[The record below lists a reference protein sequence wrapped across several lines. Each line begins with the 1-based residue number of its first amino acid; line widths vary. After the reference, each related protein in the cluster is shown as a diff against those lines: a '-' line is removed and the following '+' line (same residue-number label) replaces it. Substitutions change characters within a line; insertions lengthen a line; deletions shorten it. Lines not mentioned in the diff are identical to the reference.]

1 VVATVAGGFAPVVG
15 APVIAIVIGI
25 VVAALRRPSDRL
37 QPGLAFTGK
46 KVLQASIVVLGLG
59 LSFHQ
64 VLSTGERSLPV
75 LVGTLLI
82 ALCVAWAASR
92 ALRLPGDVT
101 TLVGMG
107 TAICGASAIAATDAV
122 IGADEADVSYAVAT
136 IFTFNVIAVLAY
148 PSLGHA
154 LGLSQPAFGLW
165 AGTAI
170 NDVSSVVAASTVY
183 GHAAASYA
191 VVVKLSRTLAI
202 IPIGLGLAALRGR
215 RKADSD
221 APPAAA
227 PGAPSVLRHLLPLF
241 VLGFVAAVA
250 LDTAGLVPN
259 SWHPGL
265 ADVATWMITA
275 ALAAH
280 RLVDQTRPHPDRRR
294 PAAAPRSQLVGDRR
308 WSQPA
313 APDGHRVDLSPP
325 ARLGSRPHP
334 QPRARPTCPY
344 RYLSDPALGAAVAS
358 RSTPPLSLAACDS
371 AGTACTSARRRFAP
385 FELGCSPWGD
395 RQHGPSRSGWGVPNH
410 CHEQTGEVFAQAAA
424 TMVDLNDVTS
434 RAAVAGRTM
443 RHRRHRL
450 RPARPPLL
458 AGPGQRRHRGHGRR
472 RRALPGRGQGR
483 GGDRVRQRGNPAQ
496 PGLGRPPHRFRHR
509 RR

>member
-1 VVATVAGGFAPVVG
+1 VEGGIVPTIGESGTAPVIGPPSSPPARRPAQARSLLPGVAAAAAVASVATVAGGFAPVVG

-25 VVAALRRPSDRL
+25 VIAAWRRPSDRL

-46 KVLQASIVVLGLG
+46 KVLQASIMVLGLG

-64 VLSTGERSLPV
+64 VLSTGEGSLPV
-75 LVGTLLI
+75 LVGTLVI
-82 ALCVAWAASR
+82 ALCVAWAAGR

-101 TLVGMG
+101 TLVGVG

-136 IFTFNVIAVLAY
+136 IFTFNIVAVLAY

-154 LGLSQPAFGLW
+154 LGLSQHAFGLW

-183 GHAAASYA
+183 GHSAASYA

-227 PGAPSVLRHLLPLF
+227 PGAASVLRHLLPLF

-275 ALAAH
+275 ALAAIGLST
-280 RLVDQTRPHPDRRR
+280 RLDRIRT
-294 PAAAPRSQLVGDRR
+294 AG
-308 WSQPA
+308 
-313 APDGHRVDLSPP
+313 
-325 ARLGSRPHP
+325 
-334 QPRARPTCPY
+334 ARP
-344 RYLSDPALGAAVAS
+344 LLLGAILWATVGGAS
-358 RSTPPLSLAACDS
+358 LLLQ
-371 AGTACTSARRRFAP
+371 TA
-385 FELGCSPWGD
+385 
-395 RQHGPSRSGWGVPNH
+395 
-410 CHEQTGEVFAQAAA
+410 TGSV
-424 TMVDLNDVTS
+424 
-434 RAAVAGRTM
+434 
-443 RHRRHRL
+443 
-450 RPARPPLL
+450 
-458 AGPGQRRHRGHGRR
+458 
-472 RRALPGRGQGR
+472 
-483 GGDRVRQRGNPAQ
+483 
-496 PGLGRPPHRFRHR
+496 
-509 RR
+509 